1 MKFFLSVL
9 IAISATTIS
18 LGASTCDSGSCD
30 SRRVSRRVTIER
42 QFRPLIRE
50 RIIRDRSCGGRLR
63 RTEARRG
70 WLRITR
76 ERTTSA
82 SVGLGCE

>member
-9 IAISATTIS
+9 IAISATTVS
-18 LGASTCDSGSCD
+18 LGSSTCQNGSCD
-30 SRRVSRRVTIER
+30 RRVSRRVTIER

-70 WLRITR
+70 WFRITR